1 MTHSKRYTA
10 LIAAAAATALM
21 AACGQSENETV
32 GQQVDRTTES
42 VQSSANDAGANVQE
56 AARDLQ
62 AAGSQ
67 AGESIAEGANDMAI
81 TAKVQAAL
89 AADGAL
95 SVMDI
100 EVDTEAGR
108 VALTGAAP
116 DETARERATSLVTAI
131 DGVVAVDNRLTVK
144 ENG

>member
-21 AACGQSENETV
+21 AACGQAEDPTV
-32 GQQVDRTTES
+32 GQQIDRSTES
-42 VQSSANDAGANVQE
+42 VQSAANEAGASIQE
-56 AARDLQ
+56 GARDLQ

-67 AGESIAEGANDMAI
+67 AGEAISEGANDMSI

-95 SVMDI
+95 SVRDI

-108 VALTGAAP
+108 VALMGTAP
-116 DETARERATSLVTAI
+116 DEAARERATSLVTAI
-131 DGVVAVDNRLTVK
+131 DGVVAVDNRLTVEK
-144 ENG
+144 SS

>member
-21 AACGQSENETV
+21 AACGQSDNETT
-32 GQQVDRTTES
+32 GQQIDRSTES
-42 VQSSANDAGANVQE
+42 VQSATNEASTNVQE

-62 AAGSQ
+62 AEASQ
-67 AGESIAEGANDMAI
+67 AGSTIGEGANDMAI

-95 SVMDI
+95 SAMDI

-108 VALTGAAP
+108 VELIGSAP
-116 DETARERATSLVTAI
+116 DEGARDRATSLVTAI
-131 DGVVAVDNRLTVK
+131 EGVVGVENRLTVEK
-144 ENG
+144 SS